1 MATLKILFFYTLYW
15 IRDSFI
21 SSKITL
27 MFTLQC
33 LRVYQAI
40 AHAYSIPRWDWRK
53 FGIIDKLTWA
63 SIGKTFLSLE
73 FVKMPNSAKKC
84 LFEKFPSFNFSR
96 YYTALTTLPYWN
108 WKGSEPKSRLS
119 SCCWGMLFP
128 GRVLAEGRGRVSG
141 STPSWTGSMRL
152 LTSVLTLR

>member
-1 MATLKILFFYTLYW
+1 MIWDTLWGLLAEKQHMATLKILFFYTLYW

-73 FVKMPNSAKKC
+73 FVKMPNSAKNVF
-84 LFEKFPSFNFSR
+84 LRNF
-96 YYTALTTLPYWN
+96 
-108 WKGSEPKSRLS
+108 
-119 SCCWGMLFP
+119 
-128 GRVLAEGRGRVSG
+128 
-141 STPSWTGSMRL
+141 
-152 LTSVLTLR
+152 SVLTFRVITPP